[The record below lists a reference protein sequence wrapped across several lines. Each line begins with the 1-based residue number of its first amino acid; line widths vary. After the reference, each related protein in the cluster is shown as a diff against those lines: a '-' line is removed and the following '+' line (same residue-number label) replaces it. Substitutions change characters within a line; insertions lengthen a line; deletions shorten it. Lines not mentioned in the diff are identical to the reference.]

1 MPHPPATSQ
10 ALSVLFAHF
19 VVYAGEDRGN
29 VLLRII
35 TIKRFIWRVC
45 IPQSQLLSALKA
57 VSKLCMPEYL
67 WAIVYIME
75 KSLTVIEM
83 NKIIFLHGYCQKF
96 FHNVNHILNMM
107 KSFDRKE
114 SPFSFNVTESYL
126 SWYAPKGIVDI
137 PAFPRVF
144 AWFCSWHT
152 CDSVAE
158 LEWFIHFSYS
168 WNMFLDGGT
177 RVYAGYVCNLT
188 IQEYVVALRS
198 PGLLLWQ

>member
-1 MPHPPATSQ
+1 MPPPATSQ
-10 ALSVLFAHF
+10 ALSVLFTHF

-35 TIKRFIWRVC
+35 TIKRFIWQVC

-126 SWYAPKGIVDI
+126 SWHAPKGIVDI
-137 PAFPRVF
+137 PAFPQVF

-158 LEWFIHFSYS
+158 LEWFIFLTAETCS
-168 WNMFLDGGT
+168 WMEE
-177 RVYAGYVCNLT
+177 
-188 IQEYVVALRS
+188 QEYMQGMCAT
-198 PGLLLWQ
+198 LLSKNML